1 MNKKATTL
9 LVAAACLSLGPVTV
23 FAAPDWSKVAKT
35 DIFVVHPAVSPV
47 EWLTAKGGEHG
58 GANGLKKGT
67 PCAECHIEDGKLSID
82 LKRLADKGME
92 PKGAPKVMSYPVAV
106 QAAYDNGNLYMRLTF
121 KAPAGSFDKSDPVN
135 EVKATVMFADDNVTK
150 GEVFGCW
157 ASCHKDQRSM
167 PDGDER
173 KTKAVSD
180 GSFDLMQWRSGDG
193 GKVADGT
200 VSDKRSM
207 DGGKAGVTAE
217 ASKAGDIYT
226 VTFARKLA
234 GGVDMGPGKT
244 VPFGIAIHADHA
256 GARFHHVSFEHKLG
270 IGTGGDVKAVK
281 Q

>member
-1 MNKKATTL
+1 MKKRVNSLLAIGALMATGMP
-9 LVAAACLSLGPVTV
+9 VAL
-23 FAAPDWSKVAKT
+23 AAPDWSKVPKT

-58 GANGLKKGT
+58 GASGLKKGT

-82 LKRLADKGME
+82 LKRLAGKEME
-92 PKGAPKVMSYPVAV
+92 PKGAPRLMAYPVAV
-106 QAAYDNGNLYMRLTF
+106 QATYDAGNLYMRLTF
-121 KAPAGSFDKSDPVN
+121 TAPAGGFDKSDTAN
-135 EVKATVMFADDNVTK
+135 DVKATVMFADDNVTK

-167 PDGDER
+167 PGGDEK
-173 KTKAVSD
+173 KTKSVSQ

-207 DGGKAGVTAE
+207 EGGKAGVSAE
-217 ASKAGDIYT
+217 ATKAGDVYT
-226 VTFARKLA
+226 VTFTRKLA
-234 GGVDMGPGKT
+234 GGVDMAPGKAI
-244 VPFGIAIHADHA
+244 PFGIAIHADHA
-256 GARFHHVSFEHKLG
+256 SARFHHVSFEYKLG
-270 IGTGGDVKAVK
+270 IGTAGDVKAVK

>member
-1 MNKKATTL
+1 MNKKMTL
-9 LVAAACLSLGPVTV
+9 RLLTGALLTLGSVTA
-23 FAAPDWSKVAKT
+23 FAAPDWSKVPKT
-35 DIFVVHPAVSPV
+35 DLFVIHPAVSPV

-58 GANGLKKGT
+58 GSNALKKGT

-82 LKRLADKGME
+82 LKRLADKEME
-92 PKGAPKVMSYPVAV
+92 PMGAPKVMAYPVAV
-106 QAAYDNGNLYMRLTF
+106 QAAYDASNLYMRLTF
-121 KAPAGSFDKSDPVN
+121 KAPAGGFDKSDATN

-167 PDGDER
+167 PGGDEQ
-173 KTKAVSD
+173 KTKSVSQ

-200 VSDKRSM
+200 VSDKRVM
-207 DGGKAGVTAE
+207 DTGKAGVTAE
-217 ASKAGDIYT
+217 AGKSGDNYT
-226 VTFARKLA
+226 VTFTRKLA
-234 GGVDMGPGKT
+234 GGVAMAPGKT

-256 GARFHHVSFEHKLG
+256 GARFHHVSFEYKLG
-270 IGTGGDVKAVK
+270 IGTDGDVKAVK